1 MLFLRLLWALHS
13 PVGKAKTLPS
23 DFIIPIISVAPAI
36 IFFPSRSRQ
45 SKVETQRVPS
55 YDERTQWG
63 IRTRCCFVFLPTFDL
78 ISACLLMAK
87 LLRLQCKE
95 YKDASL
101 APLMAHKLY
110 PRGIIKRIPAAS
122 NSSWPL
128 EPCSQFQNL
137 CQLQQIEGGSLHW
150 NSHSLKI
157 ILGHFRLGWV

>member
-1 MLFLRLLWALHS
+1 M
-13 PVGKAKTLPS
+13 PS

-36 IFFPSRSRQ
+36 IFFP
-45 SKVETQRVPS
+45 VVVVRVRWKLKECPS

-95 YKDASL
+95 YKDASRMT
-101 APLMAHKLY
+101 LMAHKLY

-128 EPCSQFQNL
+128 EPYSQFQNSS
-137 CQLQQIEGGSLHW
+137 QLQQIEGGSLH
-150 NSHSLKI
+150 
-157 ILGHFRLGWV
+157 